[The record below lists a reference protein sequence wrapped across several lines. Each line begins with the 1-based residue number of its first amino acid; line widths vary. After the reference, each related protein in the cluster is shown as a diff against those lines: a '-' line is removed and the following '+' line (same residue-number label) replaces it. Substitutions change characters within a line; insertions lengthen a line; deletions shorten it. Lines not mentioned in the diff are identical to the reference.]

1 VREAIEGTAIPVVVV
16 RWLAVVALLA
26 ATVSEASAEGAAIAE
41 MEARVFARV
50 NAHRVS
56 IVLPAV
62 APSRELADSARE
74 HSRAMASGE
83 RGFGHEGFQSR
94 GKQLFAV
101 IPYSGFGE
109 NISRHLR
116 PAAEVPDLALK
127 KWLGS
132 EVHRKHVEGEYDLSG
147 VGAALSKDGT
157 WYLTQLF
164 VLR

>member
-1 VREAIEGTAIPVVVV
+1 MTTLGRRQT
-16 RWLAVVALLA
+16 WLTVVALLA
-26 ATVSEASAEGAAIAE
+26 ATASETSAEDAAIAE

-56 IVLPAV
+56 IGLPEF

-74 HSRAMASGE
+74 HSRAMASGK

-94 GKQLFAV
+94 GQQLSV
-101 IPYSGFGE
+101 LVPYSGFGE
-109 NISRHLR
+109 NISRHKR
-116 PAAEVPDLALK
+116 PVAEVPDAALE

-132 EVHRKHVEGEYDLSG
+132 EVHREKVEGEYDLSG
-147 VGAALSKDGT
+147 VGAAVSKDGT

>member
-1 VREAIEGTAIPVVVV
+1 VTTLGRRRT
-16 RWLAVVALLA
+16 WLAVVALLV
-26 ATVSEASAEGAAIAE
+26 ATASETSADDAPIAE

-56 IVLPAV
+56 IGLPEF
-62 APSRELADSARE
+62 APSRELAESARE
-74 HSRAMASGE
+74 HSRAMASGK

-94 GKQLFAV
+94 GKQLIV
-101 IPYSGFGE
+101 LVPYSGFGE
-109 NISRHLR
+109 NISRHKR
-116 PAAEVPDLALK
+116 PVAEVPDAALE

-132 EVHRKHVEGEYDLSG
+132 EVHRKKIEGDYDLSG
-147 VGAALSKDGT
+147 VGAAVSEDGT